1 LFKPQVDAAKERC
14 TMKVLVLGGCGIQ
27 GRTAIHD
34 LARNDQVSEVICA
47 DAVTSGLERISRF
60 TDMAKVVQVP
70 LDATNLQALVD
81 LFKQADVAIDL
92 LPRHY
97 TEPVCQAAIRTG
109 VSVVN
114 TNYGYPIRGL
124 DAQAQEAGVA
134 IMPECGLD
142 PGIDLV
148 LYGQAKRRFDE
159 LHVINSYC
167 GGFPDAAACNN
178 PLNYKVSWTWEGV
191 LTSTKREARF
201 IHNGTVVHIPP
212 QEQHESDLIHSLD
225 FPGLG
230 KLEALPNGDA
240 LFFTDLI
247 GATPTI
253 RETGRYSL
261 RWPGWCAFWAP
272 LKRLGFLDDTP
283 VEGLPGQI
291 TPHQFM
297 TSHLEPKL
305 QYSDDEKDLVAMYNI
320 FEGVRNGRRMRLT
333 SWLLIERDLD
343 TGLLAMSKGVGYP
356 ASIVAQMIA
365 QRTIDRKGVLT
376 PTEDIP
382 YEPFMRELT
391 KRGIIVHEHEE
402 FLD

>member
-167 GGFPDAAACNN
+167 GGFPEAAACDN

-201 IHNGTVVHIPP
+201 IHNGTVVDIPP

-230 KLEALPNGDA
+230 KLEALPNGNA
-240 LFFTDLI
+240 LFFTDLHRGNAHNPGNRALLSALARVVRFL
-247 GATPTI
+247 GAV
-253 RETGRYSL
+253 E
-261 RWPGWCAFWAP
+261 AP
-272 LKRLGFLDDTP
+272 WVSG
-283 VEGLPGQI
+283 
-291 TPHQFM
+291 
-297 TSHLEPKL
+297 
-305 QYSDDEKDLVAMYNI
+305 
-320 FEGVRNGRRMRLT
+320 
-333 SWLLIERDLD
+333 
-343 TGLLAMSKGVGYP
+343 
-356 ASIVAQMIA
+356 
-365 QRTIDRKGVLT
+365 
-376 PTEDIP
+376 
-382 YEPFMRELT
+382 
-391 KRGIIVHEHEE
+391 
-402 FLD
+402 

>member
-1 LFKPQVDAAKERC
+1 
-14 TMKVLVLGGCGIQ
+14 
-27 GRTAIHD
+27 
-34 LARNDQVSEVICA
+34 
-47 DAVTSGLERISRF
+47 
-60 TDMAKVVQVP
+60 
-70 LDATNLQALVD
+70 
-81 LFKQADVAIDL
+81 
-92 LPRHY
+92 
-97 TEPVCQAAIRTG
+97 
-109 VSVVN
+109 
-114 TNYGYPIRGL
+114 
-124 DAQAQEAGVA
+124 
-134 IMPECGLD
+134 
-142 PGIDLV
+142 
-148 LYGQAKRRFDE
+148 
-159 LHVINSYC
+159 
-167 GGFPDAAACNN
+167 
-178 PLNYKVSWTWEGV
+178 
-191 LTSTKREARF
+191 
-201 IHNGTVVHIPP
+201 
-212 QEQHESDLIHSLD
+212 
-225 FPGLG
+225 
-230 KLEALPNGDA
+230 
-240 LFFTDLI
+240 
-247 GATPTI
+247 
-253 RETGRYSL
+253 
-261 RWPGWCAFWAP
+261 
-272 LKRLGFLDDTP
+272 

>member
-1 LFKPQVDAAKERC
+1 
-14 TMKVLVLGGCGIQ
+14 MKVLVLGGCGIQ

-81 LFKQADVAIDL
+81 LFRKADVAIDL

-201 IHNGTVVHIPP
+201 IHNGKVVYIPP

-305 QYSDDEKDLVAMYNI
+305 QYADDEKDLVAMYNI

>member
-1 LFKPQVDAAKERC
+1 
-14 TMKVLVLGGCGIQ
+14 MKVLVLGGCGIQ

-34 LARNDQVSEVICA
+34 LAGNDQVSQVICA
-47 DAVTSGLERISRF
+47 DGAVSGLERISRF
-60 TDMAKVVQVP
+60 TDMSKVIQVS
-70 LDATNLQALVD
+70 LDAADLPALVD

-148 LYGQAKRRFDE
+148 LYGQARRRFDE

-191 LTSTKREARF
+191 LTSSKREARF
-201 IHNGTVVHIPP
+201 IRNGKVVYITP
-212 QEQHESDLIHSLD
+212 QEQHESDMIHSLD
-225 FPGLG
+225 FPELG

-240 LFFTDLI
+240 VFFTDLL

-283 VEGLPGQI
+283 VEGLPGDI

-297 TSHLEPKL
+297 TRHLEPKL
-305 QYSDDEKDLVAMYNI
+305 QYADDEKDLVAMYNV
-320 FEGVRNGRRMRLT
+320 FEGLRNGRKMRLT

-343 TGLLAMSKGVGYP
+343 TGLMAMSKGVGYP

-365 QRTIDRKGVLT
+365 QGTIDRKGVLT
-376 PTEDIP
+376 PVEDIP
-382 YEPFMRELT
+382 YEPFMRELSG
-391 KRGIIVHEHEE
+391 RGIIVHENEQ
-402 FLD
+402 FID